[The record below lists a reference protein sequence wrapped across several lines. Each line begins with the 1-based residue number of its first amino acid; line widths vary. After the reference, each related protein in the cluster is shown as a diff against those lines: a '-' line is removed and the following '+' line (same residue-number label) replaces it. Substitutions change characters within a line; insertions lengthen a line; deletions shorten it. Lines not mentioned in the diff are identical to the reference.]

1 MDLQEQ
7 MMHSVSARK
16 QELEYKFTIIQHELL
31 ELQRQSKSVEKELNI
46 LKELLNMHADEY
58 QKIMMTD
65 VDVEAEPTVHSDDN
79 VSGTESY
86 GTKGPGM
93 PTRNEIGNGENQ
105 ELLEEGV
112 VSDLS
117 ANESLREASLMFARV
132 NDLSF
137 EDSLEEILA
146 TENSAM
152 HVDRIAEKLLERG
165 VVIPGRGDHA
175 NIITRLRRA
184 PEKFDWIGAGTYALT
199 KWDLPK
205 KKNIKSRKR
214 IRNMRA
220 HGR

>member
-46 LKELLNMHADEY
+46 LRELLNMHADEY
-58 QKIMMTD
+58 QKIIMT
-65 VDVEAEPTVHSDDN
+65 DVEAEPTVHSDDN

-93 PTRNEIGNGENQ
+93 PTRNEIGNGDNQ
-105 ELLEEGV
+105 GLV
-112 VSDLS
+112 PAFVFPDLN
-117 ANESLREASLMFARV
+117 ANESLREPSLMFGKI